1 MKSRD
6 ASASKK
12 GNLSYTAI
20 YIYISAPSSSSAPL
34 IYEVLLS
41 DNASF
46 NVVNFH
52 HLEDLKSISASSGA
66 QRERQLPSL
75 KIVRR
80 WLTKP
85 MCVLS

>member
-1 MKSRD
+1 MK
-6 ASASKK
+6 KVK
-12 GNLSYTAI
+12 FEL
-20 YIYISAPSSSSAPL
+20 
-34 IYEVLLS
+34 YEVLLS

-66 QRERQLPSL
+66 QREKQLPSL

-80 WLTKP
+80 WFTKS
-85 MCVLS
+85 MCLKDSFYESLAKAYSTMDKDYY